1 MNTDGKEKKT
11 QNRELVGESIEIIGD
26 QALCQCVNGSVQVP
40 LKVTSQQKFYCNSAS
55 RLIAT
60 NGDND
65 GRSLNF
71 GSCKA
76 RNNSPCMPMILWKHY
91 YDKILLGNTLF
102 PLTMRSEGVCVFG
115 GTVSIVTSGQ
125 QVLVNPPCS
134 GGEARRMVHSNPLFN
149 EEDMKGK
156 AGVKPQ
162 RNDAPVERHPSK
174 ASVTSVRVNG
184 KTYVSPRAHDEGP
197 LVFTNTLTSG
207 ASDPVAVKWDVTCNG
222 RDVATG
228 LSAPPPREL
237 FAKEGEYK
245 VFAYVKD
252 RGSKEGGG
260 YVTVDVSYPTFVSL
274 GWEDT
279 NGEAVHLVGKRYAAY
294 ANLKFKG
301 MGDIPVKA
309 RFYFLGGNGKHYL
322 TDYVPLAIGQDGR
335 ARLKLVLTDCQV
347 KGIKDERQ
355 AWHMKVLIRVE
366 LASGEW
372 VDGLKRSEGYVIEY
386 TDKKDI
392 ASTTLYR
399 DRDCHEEVTG
409 FVECGQTVY
418 ARIITRGFKD
428 GLLTL
433 SVFCHGTIPDDN
445 SAATG
450 YVFKAMGEVDND
462 GVCIQEMVT
471 EQSWLQGKHSETF
484 DILVIGGCFR
494 EEMNNTP
501 SDRENYSTRNACKT
515 FQMGKDKVI
524 LLLCLPKQEI
534 EDGQSKTMVQNV
546 NGDGDGCPRCRE
558 EWADLLA
565 RLRQVFPKVS
575 AKRLETVAKAYAKHM
590 GKLGMDSCWVKAHFF
605 AQVAIETG
613 YTLNISEDMR
623 YSRARLED
631 IFPSSIFKGEWKIDK
646 RTKRRRW
653 VSEVDKTTKKR
664 IYKPGMKETLDRV
677 YSINASSERQKVIAN
692 FVYANNNGNGDY
704 HSGDGWRYRG
714 SGLVQLTGKEVY
726 RNVQRVMT
734 TLLGVKADIL
744 TNGADTINAN
754 DEIAAIASMC
764 YLYLRLKKKPN
775 EYCNGNSNAVEV
787 SEIVGNNVTNPNGKS
802 NWELKQDV
810 FNKET
815 SQAFQISLCVCPQKK
830 EKKPEIKWH
839 DPLDNPHIALYTQSG
854 KNNFENQV
862 FGLTR
867 GRPHQGLDLF
877 ALEGTKLYAC
887 LAGKVVVTRNKH
899 QKGLRYVVIEV
910 SDEEQLKI
918 FRSMR
923 RAYKPCCGKEYY
935 QGPGFNPNSKKMY
948 FVYYH
953 MSEITVNQGQMV
965 SAGDVI
971 GLSGI
976 TGIKDGTCGPHLHFE
991 IKSKNTFN
999 DGLAN
1004 RVNPGL
1010 YLDFKREEE
1019 NMSDEMKAIQLERKK
1034 KGQLKAK

>member
-40 LKVTSQQKFYCNSAS
+40 LKVTSQQKFYCNNAS

-60 NGDND
+60 NGDKD

-76 RNNSPCMPMILWKHY
+76 RNDSPCMAMIQWKHF
-91 YDKILLGNTLF
+91 YDKILFGNTLS
-102 PLTMRSEGVCVFG
+102 PLTMKSQGICTFG
-115 GTVSIVTSGQ
+115 GTVSFVTSGQ
-125 QVLVNPPCS
+125 QVVVKPPCS
-134 GGEARRMVHSNPLFN
+134 VGEARRIVHTNPLFK

-156 AGVKPQ
+156 TSVKPQ
-162 RNDAPVERHPSK
+162 RDDAPVERRVSK
-174 ASVTSVRVNG
+174 AFVTSVRVNG
-184 KTYVSPRAHDEGP
+184 KTYVSPRAHDNGP

-207 ASDPVAVKWDVTCNG
+207 ADDSVVVKWDVTCNG
-222 RDVATG
+222 KDVATG
-228 LSAPPPREL
+228 LSVSPPREL

-245 VFAYVKD
+245 VFAYVKE
-252 RGSKEGGG
+252 RGSREGGG
-260 YVTVDVSYPTFVSL
+260 YVTVDVSCPTFVSL
-274 GWEDT
+274 GWENA
-279 NGEAVHLVGKRYAAY
+279 NGEAVHLVGKRYAVY

-309 RFYFLGGNGKHYL
+309 RFYFLSGNGKQYL
-322 TDYVPLAIGQDGR
+322 TDYTSLAMGQDGR
-335 ARLKLVLTDCQV
+335 AKVKLVLTDSQV
-347 KGIKDERQ
+347 KQIMDEERS
-355 AWHMKVLIRVE
+355 WDMKVLIRVE

-372 VDGLKRSEGYVIEY
+372 VDGLKRSEESEIEY
-386 TDKKDI
+386 TDNKDI
-392 ASTTLYR
+392 VSTTLYR
-399 DRDCHEEVTG
+399 DKDCNEEVTG

-418 ARIITRGFKD
+418 AKVITRGFED

-433 SVFCHGTIPDDN
+433 SVFCHGTVPDNN

-450 YVFKAMGEVDND
+450 YVFKVMGDVDND
-462 GVCIQEMVT
+462 GVCIQEIVT

-484 DILVIGGCFR
+484 DMLVIGGCFR

-501 SDRENYSTRNACKT
+501 PDKENYSTRNTCKT
-515 FQMGKDKVI
+515 FQMGKDKGM
-524 LLLCLPKQEI
+524 LLLSLPKQEI
-534 EDGQSKTMVQNV
+534 EAGQSKTMVQNV

-558 EWADLLA
+558 EWADMFA
-565 RLRQVFPKVS
+565 RLRQVFTKVS
-575 AKRLETVAKAYAKHM
+575 AKRLETVAKAYTKHM

-653 VSEVDKTTKKR
+653 VSEIDKTTKKR

-692 FVYANNNGNGDY
+692 FVYANKNGNGDY

-726 RNVQRVMT
+726 RNVQRIMT

-754 DEIAAIASMC
+754 DEIATIASMC
-764 YLYLRLKKKPN
+764 YVFFRLQNKPMN
-775 EYCNGNSNAVEV
+775 YCNKIRSARKMSEAVGI
-787 SEIVGNNVTNPNGKS
+787 EIKEKSKKS
-802 NWELKQDV
+802 NWERKQKV
-810 FNKET
+810 FEEET
-815 SQAFQISLCVCPQKK
+815 SSAFDI
-830 EKKPEIKWH
+830 EKCTLAEKGSCEEMAEWH
-839 DPLDNPHIALYTQSG
+839 DPLDNPQIAVYTQNG
-854 KNNFENQV
+854 NDKPANQV
-862 FGLTR
+862 FGMTR
-867 GRPHQGLDLF
+867 HRAHQGIDLF
-877 ALEGTKLYAC
+877 ALEGTTLYAC
-887 LAGKVVVTRNKH
+887 LSGKVVSTRCKNVK
-899 QKGLRYVVIEV
+899 KIWFVVIEV
-910 SDEEQLKI
+910 SGEKQLDI
-918 FRSMR
+918 FRKR
-923 RAYKPCCGKEYY
+923 RRKDYIKIDPQEYLEGK
-935 QGPGFNPNSKKMY
+935 GFNPNSKKIY

-953 MSEITVNQGQMV
+953 MSKISVKEGQYVN
-965 SAGDVI
+965 AGDII

-976 TGIKDGTCGPHLHFE
+976 TGIDGGTCGPHLHFE
-991 IKSKNTFN
+991 IKSANTFG

-1010 YLDFKREEE
+1010 YLRHKMRDKLGPKDWEMQTSRMKR
-1019 NMSDEMKAIQLERKK
+1019 
-1034 KGQLKAK
+1034 GHF

>member
-1 MNTDGKEKKT
+1 M
-11 QNRELVGESIEIIGD
+11 
-26 QALCQCVNGSVQVP
+26 
-40 LKVTSQQKFYCNSAS
+40 
-55 RLIAT
+55 
-60 NGDND
+60 
-65 GRSLNF
+65 
-71 GSCKA
+71 
-76 RNNSPCMPMILWKHY
+76 
-91 YDKILLGNTLF
+91 
-102 PLTMRSEGVCVFG
+102 
-115 GTVSIVTSGQ
+115 
-125 QVLVNPPCS
+125 
-134 GGEARRMVHSNPLFN
+134 
-149 EEDMKGK
+149 
-156 AGVKPQ
+156 
-162 RNDAPVERHPSK
+162 
-174 ASVTSVRVNG
+174 
-184 KTYVSPRAHDEGP
+184 
-197 LVFTNTLTSG
+197 
-207 ASDPVAVKWDVTCNG
+207 
-222 RDVATG
+222 
-228 LSAPPPREL
+228 
-237 FAKEGEYK
+237 
-245 VFAYVKD
+245 
-252 RGSKEGGG
+252 
-260 YVTVDVSYPTFVSL
+260 
-274 GWEDT
+274 
-279 NGEAVHLVGKRYAAY
+279 
-294 ANLKFKG
+294 
-301 MGDIPVKA
+301 
-309 RFYFLGGNGKHYL
+309 L
-322 TDYVPLAIGQDGR
+322 TDS
-335 ARLKLVLTDCQV
+335 QV
-347 KGIKDERQ
+347 KGIKDERH

-392 ASTTLYR
+392 ASITLYR

-433 SVFCHGTIPDDN
+433 SVFCHGTMPDDN

-450 YVFKAMGEVDND
+450 YVFKAMGDVDND

-515 FQMGKDKVI
+515 FQMGKDKGI

-534 EDGQSKTMVQNV
+534 EDGQSKTMVQTV

-623 YSRARLED
+623 YSRSRLED

-646 RTKRRRW
+646 RTKKRRW

-726 RNVQRVMT
+726 RNVQRIMT

-744 TNGADTINAN
+744 TNGADMINAN

-775 EYCNGNSNAVEV
+775 
-787 SEIVGNNVTNPNGKS
+787 
-802 NWELKQDV
+802 
-810 FNKET
+810 
-815 SQAFQISLCVCPQKK
+815 
-830 EKKPEIKWH
+830 
-839 DPLDNPHIALYTQSG
+839 
-854 KNNFENQV
+854 
-862 FGLTR
+862 
-867 GRPHQGLDLF
+867 
-877 ALEGTKLYAC
+877 
-887 LAGKVVVTRNKH
+887 
-899 QKGLRYVVIEV
+899 
-910 SDEEQLKI
+910 
-918 FRSMR
+918 
-923 RAYKPCCGKEYY
+923 
-935 QGPGFNPNSKKMY
+935 
-948 FVYYH
+948 
-953 MSEITVNQGQMV
+953 
-965 SAGDVI
+965 
-971 GLSGI
+971 
-976 TGIKDGTCGPHLHFE
+976 
-991 IKSKNTFN
+991 
-999 DGLAN
+999 
-1004 RVNPGL
+1004 
-1010 YLDFKREEE
+1010 
-1019 NMSDEMKAIQLERKK
+1019 
-1034 KGQLKAK
+1034 